1 MPGAIGELALVT
13 ASESGDADRL
23 EAFWDEAYHLRDLL
37 KFDFFF
43 EQREAFRKTLGTD
56 LNERLP
62 AWENQLVEGV
72 HPNELLEQ
80 LQPLLAFGV
89 LRPFIEAYLIVARVL
104 EGEPTVA
111 AVEDEKAFIAK
122 CLAIGEQY
130 RRQERVKSP
139 EAVSKPLFATALQL
153 ANHRD
158 LTRPGPGLEERRA
171 RFVAELSDVAR
182 RLDIIEEQTHA
193 VMGPA
198 VGVERW

>member
-1 MPGAIGELALVT
+1 M
-13 ASESGDADRL
+13 
-23 EAFWDEAYHLRDLL
+23 
-37 KFDFFF
+37 
-43 EQREAFRKTLGTD
+43 
-56 LNERLP
+56 
-62 AWENQLVEGV
+62 
-72 HPNELLEQ
+72 
-80 LQPLLAFGV
+80 

-182 RLDIIEEQTHA
+182 RLDVIEEQTHT